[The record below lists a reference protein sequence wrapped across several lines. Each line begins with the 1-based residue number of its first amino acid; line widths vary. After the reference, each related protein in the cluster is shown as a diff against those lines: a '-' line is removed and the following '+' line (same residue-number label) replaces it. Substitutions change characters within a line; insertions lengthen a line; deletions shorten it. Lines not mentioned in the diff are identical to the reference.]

1 MKLLVCEN
9 KKITEG
15 GLHKKG
21 VIDKISNNKQMIAEP
36 NNTRLHATRLLWSNL
51 KCSPPAR
58 PQRQSELSF

>member
-36 NNTRLHATRLLWSNL
+36 NNTRLVVRLPGPSDN
-51 KCSPPAR
+51 PNY
-58 PQRQSELSF
+58 